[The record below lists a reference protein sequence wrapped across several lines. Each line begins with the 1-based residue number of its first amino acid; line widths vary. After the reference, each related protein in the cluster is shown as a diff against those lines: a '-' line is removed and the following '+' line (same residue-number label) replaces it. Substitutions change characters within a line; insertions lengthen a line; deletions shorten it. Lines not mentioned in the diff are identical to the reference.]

1 LKKSAALSRTQKHRI
16 TVTIPTVSGPVL
28 DHAATQR
35 MVAAAFAATANPRQQ
50 EVTATQ

>member
-1 LKKSAALSRTQKHRI
+1 MNRPATAPCNSTSPSPSRPCQ
-16 TVTIPTVSGPVL
+16 GPDV

-35 MVAAAFAATANPRQQ
+35 MLAGAFAATANPRQQ